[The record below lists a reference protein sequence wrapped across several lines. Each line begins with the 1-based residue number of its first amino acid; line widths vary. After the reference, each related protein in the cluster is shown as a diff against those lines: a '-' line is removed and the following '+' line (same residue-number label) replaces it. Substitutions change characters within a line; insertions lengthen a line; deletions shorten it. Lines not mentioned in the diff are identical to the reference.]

1 MEVSI
6 FLLARSQR
14 APHFIFTFA
23 TFHHT
28 RGNAKC
34 ALPTG
39 TKNKLGNSSGGQK
52 ALQAVWLSFPREKA
66 PLSLRRLCKKAA
78 RELHIVCFNGG
89 VFEGCCKYLKFL
101 RFVAKSLCGK
111 KSSGAYERKHC
122 CRSKL
127 AQSIHWLRAGC
138 QRLRGSQI
146 WECKKLPESSFW
158 AGASNFAWQFYGF
171 MLFSI

>member
-39 TKNKLGNSSGGQK
+39 TKKQVGQLLGGTKSATSSVTLFSTGK
-52 ALQAVWLSFPREKA
+52 SS
-66 PLSLRRLCKKAA
+66 SLFVAYAKRRL
-78 RELHIVCFNGG
+78 VCFNGG

-101 RFVAKSLCGK
+101 RFAAKSLCGK
-111 KSSGAYERKHC
+111 KSSGAYERKHW

-127 AQSIHWLRAGC
+127 VQSIHWLRAGC

-158 AGASNFAWQFYGF
+158 AGVSNFVWHFYGF